1 MPPAHRKLHQAE
13 FVAMTASIFA
23 TIAFS
28 IDAMLPALPEI
39 GGVLSA
45 DNPNRAALV
54 IHSFVFGMGLGTFFT
69 GPLSDMLG
77 RRVVVQGGAILY
89 IVGAIAAWLAQ
100 SLELLLVAR
109 FVQGLGSSGP
119 RVAILAVVRDIYAGR
134 EMARIM
140 SFVMMVFTIVPAMAP
155 LAGAI
160 IMDFTGWRGI
170 FAAFMLFSAFGAIW
184 YSLRQPETLPPENRR
199 PITGAMIRSGV
210 IEVFSIKSVV
220 LAIAVQT
227 FVFSTLFMMISTIQQ
242 TMDQIFDRAD
252 SFPLWFMGMAL
263 ISGCF
268 SLLNARVVVRVGM
281 RALVKL
287 SIFVQLV
294 ISTLV
299 LCALILGL
307 LDDPV
312 VGFPVFMFWAVS
324 VFSMIGL
331 TIGNLN
337 ALAMEPLGHIAGLA
351 ASIVGAVS
359 TIGAVTL
366 AGPVSQQF
374 DGTLMPLALG
384 VFLAIGCA
392 NLLMLAMPR

>member
-1 MPPAHRKLHQAE
+1 MPPEHRKLHQAE

-28 IDAMLPALPEI
+28 IDAMLPALPEM
-39 GGVLSA
+39 GATLSP
-45 DNPNRAALV
+45 DNPNHAALV

-77 RRVVVQGGAILY
+77 RRVVIQFGAGLY
-89 IVGAIAAWLAQ
+89 ILGAAAAWMTQ
-100 SLELLLVAR
+100 SLEMLLVAR

-140 SFVMMVFTIVPAMAP
+140 SFVMMVFTLVPAMAP

-160 IMDFTGWRGI
+160 IMQFAGWREI
-170 FAAFMLFSAFGAIW
+170 FLAFMLFSAIGATW
-184 YSLRQPETLPPENRR
+184 YSLRQPETLPPEARR
-199 PITGAMIRSGV
+199 PITGPMIWDGIR
-210 IEVFSIKSVV
+210 EVFRRKVV
-220 LAIAVQT
+220 ALGIAVQT
-227 FVFSTLFMMISTIQQ
+227 FVFSTLFMLISTIQQ
-242 TMDQIFDRAD
+242 VMEQIFDRGE

-268 SLLNARVVVRVGM
+268 SLLNARVVVRLGM
-281 RALVKL
+281 RLLVRL

-294 ISTLV
+294 ISTCV
-299 LCALILGL
+299 LGALMLGL
-307 LDDPV
+307 LDGAA
-312 VGFPVFMFWAVS
+312 GFPVFMLWALS
-324 VFSMIGL
+324 IFSMIGL

-337 ALAMEPLGHIAGLA
+337 ALAMEPLGHIAGMA
-351 ASIVGAVS
+351 ASIIGAVS
-359 TIGAVTL
+359 TVGAVIL
-366 AGPVSQQF
+366 AGPVSQYF

-392 NLLMLAMPR
+392 NLLMAAMPR